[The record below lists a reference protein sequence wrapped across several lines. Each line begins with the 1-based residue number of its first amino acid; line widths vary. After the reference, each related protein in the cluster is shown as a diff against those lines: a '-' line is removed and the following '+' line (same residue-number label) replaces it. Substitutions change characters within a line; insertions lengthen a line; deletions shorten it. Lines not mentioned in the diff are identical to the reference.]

1 MVHHLQELADHGRSG
16 HPRYL
21 SIRRQKV
28 KYMVNIVMGWAVSQK
43 D

>member
-1 MVHHLQELADHGRSG
+1 MVYYLQELADHGRSS

-21 SIRRQKV
+21 SIRIQKV
-28 KYMVNIVMGWAVSQK
+28 KCMVNIVMGWAVSQK

>member
-1 MVHHLQELADHGRSG
+1 MVYYLQELADHERSS

-21 SIRRQKV
+21 SIRIQKV
-28 KYMVNIVMGWAVSQK
+28 KCIVNIVMGWAVSQK